1 MQFYFQPEFAEEQE
15 STQIMSEAEPQAA
28 DRLRF
33 HPAPIRSDPSL
44 APDAQAGAP
53 RCTDGTFSVR
63 LLAARGDDQDTAVL
77 SVHGEI
83 DLGTAPVL
91 REGLLRVLDHRTGPV
106 VVDLFEVSFMDSTG
120 VHVLVDTLRRLQP
133 QNRPL
138 AIVCREGGQ
147 VHRVLALLGL
157 LDALAVYHSR
167 ESAVIGGEERIRSEP
182 ASDRQLFSGQALDQN
197 QPGDQLAG
205 QPS

>member
-1 MQFYFQPEFAEEQE
+1 M
-15 STQIMSEAEPQAA
+15 QIMSDAEPQAA

-33 HPAPIRSDPSL
+33 HPAAIRSDPSL
-44 APDAQAGAP
+44 AADAQAGAP

-63 LLAARGDDQDTAVL
+63 LLAAQGDDQDTAVL

-91 REGLLRVLDHRTGPV
+91 REGLLHVLDHRTGPV

-120 VHVLVDTLRRLQP
+120 VHVLVDTLRRLRP

-138 AIVCREGGQ
+138 ALVCREGGQ

-157 LDALAVYHSR
+157 LDALAVYRSR
-167 ESAVIGGEERIRSEP
+167 ESAVIGDDDVLRSEP
-182 ASDRQLFSGQALDQN
+182 GRNGR
-197 QPGDQLAG
+197 
-205 QPS
+205 PSARER